1 MRTRAGPG
9 PALAVNEQAH
19 RPARPSLQ
27 SCAHSPPSV
36 SRNLK
41 AHRASRTLS
50 SRWDPARRFNL
61 PRAGIDEHRCCESKS
76 ARPQHRLG
84 MLVSRES
91 PLAQSCD
98 AQRPRRIGAPVV
110 DATAPSTPRTLR
122 TCGALALMGLV
133 SGPDRG
139 RIGRCQEP
147 PAGTS
152 EAVPRAVREC
162 GHQPNLLAGRSGSMW
177 DGKDPVASIAEYL
190 CCSEGMWRNR
200 VESRGNGVGLLTTQ
214 RSRVQIPP
222 PPPLLSRAFAL
233 HLLLGE
239 SLRGL
244 LLAEGSGTT
253 VPDPFCVPPRIRSA
267 TVAASLCMPGMT
279 WP

>member
-1 MRTRAGPG
+1 MLRVQVCSPTASVRNARFARVSACSKLRRATASANRRACRRRDCSIHPAHASHVRRAGPDG
-9 PALAVNEQAH
+9 LGI
-19 RPARPSLQ
+19 RARQ
-27 SCAHSPPSV
+27 GANRTV
-36 SRNLK
+36 SRT
-41 AHRASRTLS
+41 AGGYFRS
-50 SRWDPARRFNL
+50 SPKG
-61 PRAGIDEHRCCESKS
+61 RAGVR
-76 ARPQHRLG
+76 
-84 MLVSRES
+84 
-91 PLAQSCD
+91 
-98 AQRPRRIGAPVV
+98 
-110 DATAPSTPRTLR
+110 TP
-122 TCGALALMGLV
+122 A
-133 SGPDRG
+133 
-139 RIGRCQEP
+139 E
-147 PAGTS
+147 
-152 EAVPRAVREC
+152 
-162 GHQPNLLAGRSGSMW
+162 LLAGRSGSMW